1 MTTQKYR
8 EASRH
13 LLTQGRAEL
22 ASGDTLQASEK
33 GWGAAAQMLKAIAE
47 ERGWEHGKHRHLS
60 RVASRLW
67 AETGDRDVLR
77 WFQVAEALH
86 GNFYEDQMEPTDIGD
101 SLDDVERLLD
111 KLEPSRAGRVPKSAA
126 QALPSKWSLCR
137 GQGQA
142 KRMLI

>member
-1 MTTQKYR
+1 MTNAMTTQKYR

-60 RVASRLW
+60 RVASRLR
-67 AETGDRDVLR
+67 AETGDRDVFR

-111 KLEPSRAGRVPKSAA
+111 KLEPLAG
-126 QALPSKWSLCR
+126 
-137 GQGQA
+137 G
-142 KRMLI
+142 

>member
-13 LLTQGRAEL
+13 LLIQGRAEL

-60 RVASRLW
+60 RVASRLQ
-67 AETGDRDVLR
+67 AETGDRDVFR

-86 GNFYEDQMEPTDIGD
+86 GNFYEDQMEPTDIRD

-111 KLEPSRAGRVPKSAA
+111 KLELLVG
-126 QALPSKWSLCR
+126 
-137 GQGQA
+137 G
-142 KRMLI
+142 